1 MLVSLRLMIIPF
13 CELNSMMRN
22 YLIEMS
28 HKQRNKKILQ
38 FCDGII
44 MMILIP
50 LNQRSYLCSRL
61 AKSLFKPTDMLI
73 ILFYLYVSITF

>member
-28 HKQRNKKILQ
+28 HKQRNKE
-38 FCDGII
+38 
-44 MMILIP
+44 
-50 LNQRSYLCSRL
+50 NL
-61 AKSLFKPTDMLI
+61 AIFLWDNYDDSNSTQSTFISL
-73 ILFYLYVSITF
+73 

>member
-28 HKQRNKKILQ
+28 HKQRNKE
-38 FCDGII
+38 
-44 MMILIP
+44 
-50 LNQRSYLCSRL
+50 NL
-61 AKSLFKPTDMLI
+61 AIF
-73 ILFYLYVSITF
+73 